1 MEAAVSKTLP
11 LSVLLGRDVPELFE
25 LLNPT
30 EDAMVVATRAQTKRQ
45 TEEIAR
51 LEEADRQSGA
61 EPNILLDES
70 AVPELDGDSRVSLSA
85 FGAGLDG
92 DHGIEEEFD
101 FDLELFITKEPRI
114 RKTKRVKREERYEY
128 LSRHT
133 QSLSKEEL
141 KELQQNDESLSV
153 ETSSEVKG
161 LRGEIST
168 RKMTSYIA
176 DGYLLGETKTWQW
189 CRVSAAV
196 MC

>member
-30 EDAMVVATRAQTKRQ
+30 EDAMVVTTRAQTKRQ

-70 AVPELDGDSRVSLSA
+70 AVPELDGDSRVPLST
-85 FGAGLDG
+85 FGTGLDG

-101 FDLELFITKEPRI
+101 FDPELFITKEPRI